1 MFSTIISF
9 PHRNP
14 VLFAGAAA
22 ALILAAAFGFQFAGY
37 YPCDMCWWQR
47 YPYMAAV
54 VVSLTALVLPRLPQK
69 PTLHFLALLFAVD
82 AGLAMMHVGVEQGWW
97 EGIST
102 CSSAVGVSDNVE
114 DALDA
119 IMNAPLIRCDEI
131 AWSLFGISMAGYN
144 FILAIGLTVFCL
156 RKGLKPTA

>member
-1 MFSTIISF
+1 MSQSILSL
-9 PHRNP
+9 PNRNP

-22 ALILAAAFGFQFAGY
+22 ALILATAFGFQFAGY
-37 YPCDMCWWQR
+37 HPCDMCWWQR
-47 YPYMAAV
+47 YPYMVAMGISLIALAV
-54 VVSLTALVLPRLPQK
+54 PKLPQK
-69 PTLHFLALLFAVD
+69 WVLAALALTFAVD
-82 AGLAMMHVGVEQGWW
+82 AGLAMFHVGVEQRWW

-102 CSSAVGVSDNVE
+102 CSGAVGVTDSVN

-144 FILAIGLTVFCL
+144 FILATALTLFCL
-156 RKGLKPTA
+156 RKAQKAA

>member
-1 MFSTIISF
+1 MTDTILNL
-9 PHRNP
+9 PNRNP

-22 ALILAAAFGFQFAGY
+22 TLILASAFGFQLAGY
-37 YPCDMCWWQR
+37 PPCDMCWWQR
-47 YPYMAAV
+47 YPYMVAMGITLISLV
-54 VVSLTALVLPRLPQK
+54 VKQIPQKYVLLLLALV
-69 PTLHFLALLFAVD
+69 FAVD
-82 AGLAMMHVGVEQGWW
+82 AGIAMFHVGVEQRWW

-102 CSSAVGVSDNVE
+102 CSSFVGVTDNVN

-144 FILAIGLTVFCL
+144 FLLATALTVFCI
-156 RKGLKPTA
+156 RKAGDR

>member
-1 MFSTIISF
+1 MTDTILNL
-9 PHRNP
+9 PNRNP

-22 ALILAAAFGFQFAGY
+22 ALILASAFGFQLAGY
-37 YPCDMCWWQR
+37 PPCDMCWWQR
-47 YPYMAAV
+47 YPYMVAMGITLISLV
-54 VVSLTALVLPRLPQK
+54 VKQIPQKYVLLLLALV
-69 PTLHFLALLFAVD
+69 FAVD
-82 AGLAMMHVGVEQGWW
+82 AGIAMFHVGVEQRWW

-102 CSSAVGVSDNVE
+102 CSSFVGVTDNVN

-144 FILAIGLTVFCL
+144 FLLATALTVFCI
-156 RKGLKPTA
+156 RKAGDR